1 EGCTTDPLVVGALI
15 RLAKEAGAVRVLVG
29 ESSGGC
35 FSSLECMR
43 ITGVGAVAER
53 DGAELVDLGSD
64 AVPNRTVPIPNGRVI
79 REVPL
84 PAPLLDADVVID
96 VPKAKNHHIE
106 PISGALKNWVGVVN
120 QSWRQFNHGD
130 EEMLARFMDIMSVS
144 RPAL

>member
-1 EGCTTDPLVVGALI
+1 E
-15 RLAKEAGAVRVLVG
+15 KAGAARVLVG

-53 DGAELVDLGSD
+53 EGAELIDLGSD
-64 AVPNRTVPIPNGRVI
+64 DVPNRTVPIPGGLVI

-120 QSWRQFNHGD
+120 QNWRQSNHGD
-130 EEMLARFMDIMSVS
+130 DAMTDRK
-144 RPAL
+144 